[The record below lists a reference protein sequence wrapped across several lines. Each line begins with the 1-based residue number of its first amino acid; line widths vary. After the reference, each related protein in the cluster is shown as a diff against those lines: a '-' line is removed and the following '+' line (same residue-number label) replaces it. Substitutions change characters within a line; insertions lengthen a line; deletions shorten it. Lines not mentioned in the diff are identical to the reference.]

1 MADVH
6 ECSKSSQN
14 FSNERNV
21 HRVKLKKL
29 LSSKYIVRK
38 RQPFSLPGKRNKDI
52 FVTNKTNFKA
62 QLKKCEK
69 LLSGGISE
77 VIIHGLGAAV
87 YRACNLA
94 LQLKEIHYG
103 GVELD
108 IKTSTTS
115 IIDDFEPLDDSADY
129 ETINRNNSAVHIR
142 VFRKFSI
149 GSLKYQE

>member
-52 FVTNKTNFKA
+52 FVTNKTNFKMTLNLSMIA
-62 QLKKCEK
+62 QTTRQLIE
-69 LLSGGISE
+69 
-77 VIIHGLGAAV
+77 II
-87 YRACNLA
+87 
-94 LQLKEIHYG
+94 QLY
-103 GVELD
+103 
-108 IKTSTTS
+108 TSVCLEN
-115 IIDDFEPLDDSADY
+115 F
-129 ETINRNNSAVHIR
+129 
-142 VFRKFSI
+142 
-149 GSLKYQE
+149 Q